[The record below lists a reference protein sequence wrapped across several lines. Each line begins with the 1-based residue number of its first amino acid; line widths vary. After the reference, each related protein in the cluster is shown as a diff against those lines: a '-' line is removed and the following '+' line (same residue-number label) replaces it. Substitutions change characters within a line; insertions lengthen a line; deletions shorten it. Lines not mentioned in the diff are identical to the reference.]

1 MGDNSG
7 SRYGIVSAL
16 TQQKI
21 ALIAKA
27 DALEMTAELE
37 LQKADAA
44 KKNLKNDKENI
55 MACAEDE
62 AAEFKKQ
69 ATEAIASAK
78 KQCARLDREVA
89 QKEAAA
95 KLQKDNVKR
104 ERTSLDK
111 QIKAVDDALVRLE
124 QISKDSMT
132 NAPPD
137 MK

>member
-37 LQKADAA
+37 TQKADAA
-44 KKNLKNDKENI
+44 RKNFKNDKENI
-55 MACAEDE
+55 MGCAEDE
-62 AAEFKKQ
+62 AIEFKKQ
-69 ATEAIASAK
+69 ASEVIAQAK
-78 KQCARLDREVA
+78 KACIRLEREVA
-89 QKEAAA
+89 QKEAMA
-95 KLQKDNVKR
+95 KLQKENVKK

-111 QIKAVDDALVRLE
+111 QIAAIDDALTKLE
-124 QISKDSMT
+124 KISKDSVP
-132 NAPPD
+132 AGEL
-137 MK
+137 K